1 MSEEKKGFKSVLVKI
16 LLILLGVVVIAYLI
30 FNTVRLVMSPTDT
43 YVVEKGVLNLKENAE
58 AYVIRNE
65 IVMQGANYMNG
76 MEKVVAEGKRVAKGD
91 PVFHYYVN
99 GESTI
104 KNEIAELDKKIV
116 EVQRNEPTFYNTD
129 IEVLKGRIKDLE
141 EKIYQT
147 NNIEEI
153 NNYKKEIDDYSYK
166 ISTIMGSSSQASS
179 YLKDLVGQKT
189 AYLKK
194 LTDGAE

>member
-91 PVFHYYVN
+91 PVFHCYVN

-104 KNEIAELDKKIV
+104 KNEIAELDRKSV
-116 EVQRNEPTFYNTD
+116 V
-129 IEVLKGRIKDLE
+129 
-141 EKIYQT
+141 
-147 NNIEEI
+147 
-153 NNYKKEIDDYSYK
+153 
-166 ISTIMGSSSQASS
+166 
-179 YLKDLVGQKT
+179 
-189 AYLKK
+189 
-194 LTDGAE
+194 